1 MATDSDKSRYQLG
14 VWQWLVSV
22 PQPTGVQS
30 LSLTSSSRLLT
41 FLLWDN
47 SSSDPCTTWLLNP
60 GCYLSLSRPSSS
72 PEVLGYRIYFCLF
85 YGAASAR
92 VESRCLLMCEQE
104 TGLRVWFVLELQ
116 RWKWHLSLPAAGRL
130 MFLHS
135 FQKTE
140 TLAVTLFRP
149 QQSFWCFNSDV
160 SRCWVWKVQAK
171 RRRAVRY
178 HNTPLVLEER
188 KFKPET
194 WKQKVN

>member
-22 PQPTGVQS
+22 TQPTGVQS

-41 FLLWDN
+41 FLRWDN

-60 GCYLSLSRPSSS
+60 GCYLSSARPSSS

-116 RWKWHLSLPAAGRL
+116 RWKWHVSSCCRSTYVPAQFSENRNLGSDAVSPSAEFL
-130 MFLHS
+130 MFQQWCQQVLGLES
-135 FQKTE
+135 TGKE
-140 TLAVTLFRP
+140 TP
-149 QQSFWCFNSDV
+149 CCQI
-160 SRCWVWKVQAK
+160 
-171 RRRAVRY
+171 
-178 HNTPLVLEER
+178 P
-188 KFKPET
+188 
-194 WKQKVN
+194 